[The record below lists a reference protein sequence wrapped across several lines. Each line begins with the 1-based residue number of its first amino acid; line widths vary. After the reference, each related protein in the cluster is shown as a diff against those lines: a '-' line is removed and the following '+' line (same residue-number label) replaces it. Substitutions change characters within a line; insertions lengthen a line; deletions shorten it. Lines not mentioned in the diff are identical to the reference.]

1 MGPPDEERRR
11 GSITTMESFRAT
23 NERRGLY
30 WLGQDWMSGVSQG
43 AEARYS
49 RFRQLLMYELIL
61 FMRFRYVSFVE
72 IKTSRRRRSSSDD
85 VVMVD
90 PLEAKR
96 LAAQQMQ
103 EIQAKQKLKRQR
115 RIEAINGAW
124 AVIGLTAGL
133 VVEVQTG
140 DSIPAQLARYW
151 SAIVSQFWQW

>member
-30 WLGQDWMSGVSQG
+30 WLGKLSEIANILVF
-43 AEARYS
+43 S
-49 RFRQLLMYELIL
+49 RKTMGLIL
-61 FMRFRYVSFVE
+61 NIFDKLVFTS
-72 IKTSRRRRSSSDD
+72 TSRRRRSSSDD